1 MQLTR
6 QYGTGTPT
14 VDIHDSI
21 QNATHSG
28 PNIQAVFVLK
38 EDGNIDVWSV
48 PGKPLL
54 ITSGGARSTQAPQ
67 GPIVEG
73 GVKVSH
79 VVTIV
84 GSPGCFYVNGTRFC
98 T

>member
-1 MQLTR
+1 MQLTK
-6 QYGTGTPT
+6 QDGTGTLT
-14 VDIHDSI
+14 VDIDDSI
-21 QNATHSG
+21 QNASG
-28 PNIQAVFVLK
+28 SNIEAVFVLK